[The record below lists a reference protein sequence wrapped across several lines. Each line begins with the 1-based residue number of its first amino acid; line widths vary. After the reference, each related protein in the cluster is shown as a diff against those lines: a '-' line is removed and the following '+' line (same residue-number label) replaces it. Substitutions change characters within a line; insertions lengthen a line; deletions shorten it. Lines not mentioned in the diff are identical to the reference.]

1 MGADFISQQ
10 RISSKSATKNQTH
23 QSERIG
29 ADTGRLSLYQSPPS
43 TVISI
48 EDFERYAIDRL
59 RVLKGIEEHKAKGFK
74 PHEVQDQAKNLAD
87 EHLKALDT
95 EHSTLKDQVSHFVLR
110 LAYCRTEE
118 LRRWFLAQ
126 ESELF
131 KARFSDERTAS
142 RVAFMTQAGLEY
154 DQCTAEE
161 LNTKIQPSGKALWEL
176 LAQVEES
183 KWNQKG
189 ALELRADAAS
199 RSFFKVDF
207 EAVPDLV
214 AGRKVFLRQGQAYV
228 SKADIASL
236 VVGHFRSQLS
246 QALVETARKWAS
258 HIAAEE
264 SERLTPVVEAL
275 STRYLGPDYGDLQ
288 RPAGEIAVADLPRL
302 AHESFPLCMLNMFDG
317 LKRDHHLKHTGRQQ
331 LGNFLKGIGLSLD
344 SALAFWRTEFAK
356 GGMPEDKFK
365 KEHLYNIRHSFGKEG
380 KRVNYTPASCM
391 SVINSNPGQG
401 VVHGCPY
408 KSFDADSV
416 AAALTRLRIE
426 PEKVRAA
433 VNKMQGNH
441 YQLACATAWEGAHG
455 CECVTGINHP
465 NQYYTES
472 RKMRDAQMGTNEEAT
487 DLAAAQLK
495 SVPVQTVSDGPAA
508 AAVTP
513 AHQTA

>member
-1 MGADFISQQ
+1 MAWIQQ
-10 RISSKSATKNQTH
+10 QQKSSKAFANITAVEHNKTETSSGH
-23 QSERIG
+23 
-29 ADTGRLSLYQSPPS
+29 LSFYTDPPS
-43 TVISI
+43 TIICI

-59 RVLKGIEEHKAKGFK
+59 RVLKGIEEAKAKGFK
-74 PHEVQDQAKNLAD
+74 PHEVQEKARKLAN
-87 EHLKALDT
+87 EHLKALDPKQN
-95 EHSTLKDQVSHFVLR
+95 LFKDHASHFVLR

-118 LRRWFLAQ
+118 LRRWFLTH

-131 KARFSDERTAS
+131 KARFSDEPPKAQ
-142 RVAFMTQAGLEY
+142 VAFMTQAGLEY
-154 DQCTAEE
+154 DQCTPDE
-161 LNTKIQPSGKALWEL
+161 LNESIHPSGRPLWAL

-183 KWNQKG
+183 KWNQQVATEIKQDVPG
-189 ALELRADAAS
+189 S

-207 EAVPDLV
+207 EQVPDLV
-214 AGRKVFLRQGQAYV
+214 ASRKVFLRHGQAYV
-228 SKADIASL
+228 FKTDVASL

-246 QALVETARKWAS
+246 RALVTTSRKWAS

-288 RPAGEIAVADLPRL
+288 RPAGEVALADLPRL
-302 AHESFPLCMLNMFDG
+302 AHESFPLCMLNMFDA

-356 GGMPEDKFK
+356 GGMPEDKYK
-365 KEHLYNIRHSFGKEG
+365 KEHMYNIRHSYGKEG

-391 SVINSNPGQG
+391 SVINSQPGEG

-408 KSFDADSV
+408 KTFDKDSLT
-416 AAALTRLRIE
+416 AALTRLHVE
-426 PEKVRAA
+426 PQAIRAA
-433 VNKMQGNH
+433 VAKQQGNH
-441 YQLACATAWEGAHG
+441 FQLGCAAAWEGAHG

-465 NQYYTES
+465 NQYYSES
-472 RKMRDAQMGTNEEAT
+472 RKVHDAQMEAEQDATTAAGTPGQSANRLPKQSHET
-487 DLAAAQLK
+487 
-495 SVPVQTVSDGPAA
+495 A

-513 AHQTA
+513 VGQT